1 TASLQMARQEKKGHQ
16 MQRSAGLRKIGQ
28 VGTCLTFASSILVFA
43 GPGSAS
49 AHEVATAYH
58 HGHEQFLVQLD
69 GDELE
74 DGGDHDGRGVAGLDF
89 DAELQRVCYYIT
101 WDRLDGAVTAFHLHN
116 APRHHDGGHWI
127 DFFNDEH
134 FDGDHHTVAN
144 CVHAS
149 RDKIYAVL
157 DHPSDFYLNLHT
169 TAHQAGAIR
178 GQLDCRNNA
187 AGIP

>member
-1 TASLQMARQEKKGHQ
+1 MDRQDKKGPQ

-28 VGTCLTFASSILVFA
+28 VGTCLAFASSILLFA

-49 AHEVATAYH
+49 AQEVATAYH
-58 HGHEQFLVQLD
+58 HGHEQFLVRLD

-89 DAELQRVCYYIT
+89 DAEQERVCYSIT

-116 APRHHDGGHWI
+116 APRHHDGDIWI
-127 DFFNDEH
+127 NFFNDARY
-134 FDGDHHTVAN
+134 DGDHGTVAH

-157 DHPSDFYLNLHT
+157 DDPSDFYLNLHT
-169 TAHQAGAIR
+169 TAHHMGAIR
-178 GQLDCRNNA
+178 GQLD
-187 AGIP
+187 